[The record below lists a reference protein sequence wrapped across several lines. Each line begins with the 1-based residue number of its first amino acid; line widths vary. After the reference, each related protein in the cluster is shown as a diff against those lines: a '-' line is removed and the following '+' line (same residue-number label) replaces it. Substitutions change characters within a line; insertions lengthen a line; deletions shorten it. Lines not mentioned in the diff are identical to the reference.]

1 MFFKKKSSEEKAV
14 RTRQKIRK
22 MNEEISEIW
31 NSEETAK
38 NFDANG
44 WYTGNPQGFEVPEQD
59 ADDLQQN

>member
-31 NSEETAK
+31 NGEETAK

-59 ADDLQQN
+59 ADDL

>member
-14 RTRQKIRK
+14 RTRQKLRK

-31 NSEETAK
+31 NGEETAK

-59 ADDLQQN
+59 ADDL

>member
-1 MFFKKKSSEEKAV
+1 MFFKKKNPGEKAV
-14 RTRQKIRK
+14 RTRQKLRK

-31 NSEETAK
+31 NGEETAK

-59 ADDLQQN
+59 ADDL

>member
-1 MFFKKKSSEEKAV
+1 MFFKKKNPEEKAV

-31 NSEETAK
+31 NGEETAK
-38 NFDANG
+38 KFDANG

-59 ADDLQQN
+59 ADDL